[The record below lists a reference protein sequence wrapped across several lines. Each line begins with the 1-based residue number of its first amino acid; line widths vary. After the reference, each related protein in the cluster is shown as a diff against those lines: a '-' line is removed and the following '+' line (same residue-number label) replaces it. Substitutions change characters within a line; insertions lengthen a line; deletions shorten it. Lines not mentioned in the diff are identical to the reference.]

1 MAHVSVTRS
10 VAMVSSAVIPIMPL
24 TAITS
29 PGRAAASA
37 ARNPASSL
45 TVKVALAGHVAD
57 ALVLKDGRAVG

>member
-1 MAHVSVTRS
+1 
-10 VAMVSSAVIPIMPL
+10 MPL

-45 TVKVALAGHVAD
+45 TVNVALAGHVAD